1 MNSQTLSGGAPE
13 QVQAIL
19 VCGCSEP
26 AASDVQARS
35 DTITLS
41 RRYIEQ
47 LHRHLNLVYG
57 RFPNRHLRQSL
68 RIVQHILGATEV
80 AF

>member
-1 MNSQTLSGGAPE
+1 MNPHTLPGGAPE
-13 QVQAIL
+13 QAQPIL
-19 VCGCSEP
+19 ACDCRES
-26 AASDVQARS
+26 AAGDVQTLS

-41 RRYIEQ
+41 RRYVEQ

-68 RIVQHILGATEV
+68 RIIQHILGATEV
-80 AF
+80 AC